1 MNTADRLMTVKELAE
16 MLCVPV
22 STMYGWRSR
31 RQGPP
36 WLWHPPPVRYRRQ
49 LLKPGWLAGGPMP
62 ITKVAVDSRT

>member
-1 MNTADRLMTVKELAE
+1 MNTADRLMTVRELAE

-36 WLWHPPPVRYRRQ
+36 GYGIGRHVRYRRQ
-49 LLKPGWLAGGPMP
+49 RLKPG
-62 ITKVAVDSRT
+62 